1 THRINP
7 MDVLKKIAE
16 DRIRAAQDEGVF
28 DNLPGKGKP
37 LNLDDDTGV
46 PEDMRLMFKVL
57 KNAGCLPIEMEV
69 RKEIYNIRQLLNAAI
84 DEETRNELRR
94 ELRLLMLKEATL
106 RDRPSRSRS
115 G

>member
-1 THRINP
+1 
-7 MDVLKKIAE
+7 MDFLHHIAE

-37 LNLDDDTGV
+37 LQLEDESGIPD
-46 PEDMRLMFKVL
+46 DMRLAFKIL

-84 DEETRNELRR
+84 DGETRKELRR
-94 ELRLLMLKEATL
+94 ELSLLMLKEAVA
-106 RDRPSRSRS
+106 RKKSR
-115 G
+115 